1 MLKDK
6 TDCSCLVIKVM
17 EDELPFLS
25 HGKKMTLRRNL
36 FQALKDENADLQNY
50 QKWKKINAF

>member
-1 MLKDK
+1 MLIDK

-17 EDELPFLS
+17 EDELPFLL

-36 FQALKDENADLQNY
+36 FQALKDENADL
-50 QKWKKINAF
+50 